1 MMTETTVGGSRT
13 TARAA
18 SARRGGRVGEPEL
31 RQLLAGLTA
40 VRDGDFG
47 TRLPDDADG
56 LLGEIATV
64 FNGMVDQLSL
74 FTSEVTRVAREVG
87 TDGRLGGQAE
97 VPGVSGTWK
106 DLTDSVNAMAGNLTT
121 QVRDIAQVAT
131 AVAKGDL
138 SQKIDVAAR
147 GEILEL
153 KETVNTMVDQLSA
166 FADEVTRVARE
177 VGSEGRLGGQAQVP
191 GVGGVWRDLTDSVN
205 FMAGNLT
212 DQVRNIAQVTTAVAK
227 GDLSQKITVDARG
240 EILQLKDTIN
250 TMVDQLSAFAD
261 EVTRV
266 AREVGTEGRLGG
278 QADVKGVSG
287 TWRDL
292 TDSVNFMAGN
302 LTAQVRNI
310 AQVATAVA
318 KGDLSQK
325 ITVDARGEI
334 LQLKDTINTMVDQLS
349 AFADEVTRV
358 AREVGTEGRLGGQA
372 DVKGVSGTWKDLT
385 ESVNVM
391 ADNLTAQVRNIAQ
404 VTTAVASGDLSQKIR
419 VDARGEILELKETI
433 NTMVD
438 QLSAFADEVTRV
450 AREVGTEGILGGR
463 ARVRGVSGTW
473 GDLTDNVNVMA
484 DNLTAQV
491 RSITQVAT
499 AVARGD
505 LSQKI
510 TVEAKGEV
518 AALAGVMNTMV
529 DTLSA
534 FADEV
539 TRVAREVG
547 TEGMLG
553 GQARVPN
560 VAGTWKDLTDN
571 VNSMANNL
579 TSQVRNIAQVT
590 TAVAQGDLTRKIDVD
605 ARGEILE
612 LKTTINTMV
621 DQLSAFAA
629 EVTRVA
635 REVGSEGRLGGQAE
649 VEGVSGTWKRLTENV
664 NELAGNL
671 TRQVR
676 AIAEVTSA
684 VAEGD
689 LTRSITVDASGEV
702 AELKDNINS
711 MVESLRQSTRATREQ
726 DWLKTNLTRITGLIQ
741 GRRDLAVVAEVIT
754 DELTPLV
761 GAQYGAFYL
770 AEDSGEDTR
779 LRMISAYGH
788 PDGTGG
794 DGPAEQFRVGQSL
807 VGQAARSRRTIEV
820 DDVPAGYV
828 TISSGLGRT
837 DPASLEARPTVV
849 LIGQQHGDEPA
860 GGEALLV
867 IARELAPGGLLEPL
881 LDRINVVLVPRANPD
896 GAAIGQHA
904 TANGVDMNHDHL
916 LLTTPEAQALAR
928 LVRNYRPIAV
938 LDAHEYPAAGNFLA
952 KFHAVTR
959 YDALLQYA
967 TTANEPEFITK
978 AAREWFRA
986 PMVDALRTQGLTS
999 DWYATTSA
1007 DPQDLR
1013 VSMGGAQPGTG
1024 RNANGLKNAV
1034 SLLVATR
1041 GADIGRAHI
1050 QRRVHTQV
1058 TAIASVLRSTVERA
1072 ADLEKVRSYVAR
1084 DVSAQACH
1092 GQVTLEAA
1100 PTPGQHDLALIDPG
1114 TGADRTVRVEWDSS
1128 LELRTLK
1135 ARARPCGYWIAPT
1148 ETTAVERLRLLGLQV
1163 MRVAESGSVLADTYT
1178 ETARRPAPGAD
1189 DTVNVE
1195 VTPTRAAIDVPA
1207 GSYYVPLNQPLAN
1220 LAVAAL
1226 EPDTQGSYF
1235 AHRLITSLSDTARVM
1250 ATPSLVFEESE

>member
-1 MMTETTVGGSRT
+1 MTHQTFAPSLPAAAP
-13 TARAA
+13 ARLALACAA
-18 SARRGGRVGEPEL
+18 A
-31 RQLLAGLTA
+31 LLAACTSTPLPPWPAPAPRPTAPAPVPRAQPGVVVPPPLGTAPAAAPSSGVTVMPLGQAVPPAGLHEAPEPVLPYGPAAAAHFPDPAMRYDTPGLA
-40 VRDGDFG
+40 EGRRAFTTNAELAGWLQRLAAQPPASGG
-47 TRLPDDADG
+47 TRLAVLELGRSQGDTPIEG
-56 LLGEIATV
+56 L
-64 FNGMVDQLSL
+64 
-74 FTSEVTRVAREVG
+74 
-87 TDGRLGGQAE
+87 
-97 VPGVSGTWK
+97 
-106 DLTDSVNAMAGNLTT
+106 
-121 QVRDIAQVAT
+121 VAT
-131 AVAKGDL
+131 RAKG
-138 SQKIDVAAR
+138 
-147 GEILEL
+147 
-153 KETVNTMVDQLSA
+153 
-166 FADEVTRVARE
+166 
-177 VGSEGRLGGQAQVP
+177 
-191 GVGGVWRDLTDSVN
+191 
-205 FMAGNLT
+205 
-212 DQVRNIAQVTTAVAK
+212 
-227 GDLSQKITVDARG
+227 
-240 EILQLKDTIN
+240 
-250 TMVDQLSAFAD
+250 
-261 EVTRV
+261 
-266 AREVGTEGRLGG
+266 
-278 QADVKGVSG
+278 
-287 TWRDL
+287 
-292 TDSVNFMAGN
+292 
-302 LTAQVRNI
+302 
-310 AQVATAVA
+310 
-318 KGDLSQK
+318 
-325 ITVDARGEI
+325 
-334 LQLKDTINTMVDQLS
+334 
-349 AFADEVTRV
+349 
-358 AREVGTEGRLGGQA
+358 
-372 DVKGVSGTWKDLT
+372 
-385 ESVNVM
+385 
-391 ADNLTAQVRNIAQ
+391 
-404 VTTAVASGDLSQKIR
+404 
-419 VDARGEILELKETI
+419 
-433 NTMVD
+433 
-438 QLSAFADEVTRV
+438 
-450 AREVGTEGILGGR
+450 
-463 ARVRGVSGTW
+463 
-473 GDLTDNVNVMA
+473 
-484 DNLTAQV
+484 
-491 RSITQVAT
+491 
-499 AVARGD
+499 
-505 LSQKI
+505 
-510 TVEAKGEV
+510 
-518 AALAGVMNTMV
+518 
-529 DTLSA
+529 
-534 FADEV
+534 
-539 TRVAREVG
+539 
-547 TEGMLG
+547 
-553 GQARVPN
+553 
-560 VAGTWKDLTDN
+560 
-571 VNSMANNL
+571 
-579 TSQVRNIAQVT
+579 
-590 TAVAQGDLTRKIDVD
+590 
-605 ARGEILE
+605 
-612 LKTTINTMV
+612 
-621 DQLSAFAA
+621 
-629 EVTRVA
+629 
-635 REVGSEGRLGGQAE
+635 
-649 VEGVSGTWKRLTENV
+649 
-664 NELAGNL
+664 
-671 TRQVR
+671 
-676 AIAEVTSA
+676 
-684 VAEGD
+684 
-689 LTRSITVDASGEV
+689 
-702 AELKDNINS
+702 
-711 MVESLRQSTRATREQ
+711 
-726 DWLKTNLTRITGLIQ
+726 
-741 GRRDLAVVAEVIT
+741 
-754 DELTPLV
+754 
-761 GAQYGAFYL
+761 
-770 AEDSGEDTR
+770 
-779 LRMISAYGH
+779 
-788 PDGTGG
+788 
-794 DGPAEQFRVGQSL
+794 
-807 VGQAARSRRTIEV
+807 
-820 DDVPAGYV
+820 
-828 TISSGLGRT
+828 T

-860 GGEALLV
+860 GSEALLV